1 MRIPKGE
8 VKEFIPK
15 TIQRGYDNNGLATYA
30 TQSGLNMRGVVQAGF
45 NKVFNKVHSL
55 SVNAVY
61 EANTNKYETF
71 NQEYSQF
78 NTDLGWEG
86 IYDAKS
92 GNHVKSPGVSYE
104 KIAMLSGVLMA
115 NYSYKGRYLLK
126 ASMRADGSSNSAL
139 IIVGDFPVRSIGLE
153 SFRRRIF

>member
-1 MRIPKGE
+1 
-8 VKEFIPK
+8 
-15 TIQRGYDNNGLATYA
+15 
-30 TQSGLNMRGVVQAGF
+30 MRGVVQAGF

-104 KIAMLSGVLMA
+104 KIAMLSG
-115 NYSYKGRYLLK
+115 Y
-126 ASMRADGSSNSAL
+126 
-139 IIVGDFPVRSIGLE
+139 
-153 SFRRRIF
+153 